1 VSLSLG
7 RLLPLLVLACW
18 QGFAPPAVRAESGS
32 AEVAVSDSRRI
43 ELYEPRSRSAQD
55 LLPLVAAILGDEGE
69 AIVDRGTGKLLLIGA
84 PKRVGEAL
92 AVLAKQDRPLAQ
104 YEVHYESRSE
114 TELEASG
121 VRVVWRAGG
130 SGPRVGVLGERVRL
144 RSGRVRATAD
154 HRSSGAADDFA
165 GMLRVE
171 EGRPGHIATGSSF
184 PVDLFRSNYWGRPQ
198 VETAYLE
205 TTRGFEVLVRR
216 VADGVEVSLSPVDER
231 RSEDGAIERTAATT
245 VVTIA
250 PGETVVVA
258 RVSED
263 GKHREYGVP
272 TLYRAGRDRGDR
284 VLLLRVERA
293 GGPAASP

>member
-1 VSLSLG
+1 
-7 RLLPLLVLACW
+7 
-18 QGFAPPAVRAESGS
+18 
-32 AEVAVSDSRRI
+32 
-43 ELYEPRSRSAQD
+43 
-55 LLPLVAAILGDEGE
+55 
-69 AIVDRGTGKLLLIGA
+69 
-84 PKRVGEAL
+84 
-92 AVLAKQDRPLAQ
+92 
-104 YEVHYESRSE
+104 
-114 TELEASG
+114 
-121 VRVVWRAGG
+121 
-130 SGPRVGVLGERVRL
+130 
-144 RSGRVRATAD
+144 
-154 HRSSGAADDFA
+154 
-165 GMLRVE
+165 MLRVE

-184 PVDLFRSNYWGRPQ
+184 PVGLFRSNYWGRPQ